1 MRLGLFFGSSTGAT
15 AWAAQLLRAE
25 LGEDL
30 VTSFGDIRDLSAAE
44 LADFDV
50 LVLGAPTW
58 FVGELQEDWQ
68 ARLIELER
76 LDLSHTRV
84 ALFGLGD
91 ARGYPGTFLDG
102 LGELR
107 AALTA
112 RGARCDLGH
121 WPAEGYEFDASR
133 ALLGSGN
140 GKTFCGL
147 ALDVENEGWL
157 TAPRARSW
165 CRQLRRELGL
175 GRRARRVRR
184 LGLPASPVRLRR

>member
-15 AWAAQLLRAE
+15 AWAAEMLRAE
-25 LGEDL
+25 LGDDL
-30 VTSFGDIRDLSAAE
+30 VTSFGDIRDVSAAE

-50 LVLGAPTW
+50 LLLGAPTW
-58 FVGELQEDWQ
+58 YAGELQEDWQ
-68 ARLIELER
+68 ARLAELEQ

-91 ARGYPGTFLDG
+91 AHGYPTTFLDG

-121 WPAEGYEFDASR
+121 WPAAGYDFEASR
-133 ALLGSGN
+133 ALIGN
-140 GKTFCGL
+140 VFCGL
-147 ALDVENEGWL
+147 ALDVETEGWL
-157 TAPRARSW
+157 TAPRVRSW

-175 GRRARRVRR
+175 GRRARKR
-184 LGLPASPVRLRR
+184 LRISLPASPVRLRR